1 MLSIPLIHTVFA
13 YNCHLKQ
20 TYAMNNQVNNAVRWR
35 QRTIGQPVWWSTF
48 HNICIS
54 NDPYEMGKQ
63 KYIDLLHM

>member
-1 MLSIPLIHTVFA
+1 
-13 YNCHLKQ
+13 
-20 TYAMNNQVNNAVRWR
+20 MNNQVNNAVQWR